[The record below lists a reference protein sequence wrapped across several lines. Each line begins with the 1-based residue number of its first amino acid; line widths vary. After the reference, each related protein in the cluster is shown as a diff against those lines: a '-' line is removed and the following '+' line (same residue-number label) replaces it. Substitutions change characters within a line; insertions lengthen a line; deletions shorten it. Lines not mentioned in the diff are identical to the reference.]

1 MVLSRPMTDF
11 MSPNPFVSSSA
22 CFPHPHILRAGNSQ
36 GRCRVMGLK
45 KWEEDNL
52 GGRKMEALHTRLEPC
67 SVDRAWTQACG
78 SPGWEVAAKVVGVH
92 PGGGATAGPEQEA
105 IHIPSDASPGY
116 LTHSH

>member
-1 MVLSRPMTDF
+1 
-11 MSPNPFVSSSA
+11 
-22 CFPHPHILRAGNSQ
+22 
-36 GRCRVMGLK
+36 MGLK

-92 PGGGATAGPEQEA
+92 PGVEPLLDQSRKPFIYPVTPVLV
-105 IHIPSDASPGY
+105 ISP
-116 LTHSH
+116 TVTDSFSS